1 MKRKYEN
8 MTICFA
14 RYFTRMLSHN
24 LIGKTEGQEGKK
36 HLITDDYML
45 DRVLEKIKTII
56 DIEKFNEIKYWL
68 TKMINQLIKFR

>member
-24 LIGKTEGQEGKK
+24 LIGKTEG
-36 HLITDDYML
+36 
-45 DRVLEKIKTII
+45 
-56 DIEKFNEIKYWL
+56 
-68 TKMINQLIKFR
+68 